1 MERAVQID
9 VFGWFFN
16 LAFSGT
22 YQWVFSIFPENDVQG
37 NKSTDD
43 YAGLLYTSHCV
54 K

>member
-1 MERAVQID
+1 VERAVQID

-43 YAGLLYTSHCV
+43 YASLLYTSHCV
-54 K
+54 